1 MVLAPRSTRGFQKK
15 GDLHDALTPALTRKM
30 VIESCSVGEMGAL
43 GQVGAVRRPSALCG
57 RVRRNSYGGST
68 ITGRYTTLCGG
79 VEGQREEILSLW
91 R

>member
-43 GQVGAVRRPSALCG
+43 GQVGAVQAAVDCACLSSDTLG
-57 RVRRNSYGGST
+57 VR
-68 ITGRYTTLCGG
+68 
-79 VEGQREEILSLW
+79 
-91 R
+91 